1 MGILHT
7 ALTSIS
13 NKMSTAREA
22 FKSTK
27 KRRERTMMLKFSE
40 VNISGE
46 KRNVGGN
53 ALHIQGFEMKEMDKW
68 WAVG

>member
-1 MGILHT
+1 
-7 ALTSIS
+7 
-13 NKMSTAREA
+13 
-22 FKSTK
+22 
-27 KRRERTMMLKFSE
+27 MMLKFSE